1 MAKKK
6 EINPVITE
14 NRKANYDYFLSDF
27 LEVGIVLTGTEIKS
41 IRQSG
46 TSLKDTFVSFRNGEA
61 FLEGL
66 HIAPYAFGNIF
77 NHEPRRSRK
86 LLMHKKEIK
95 KYALDAQIA
104 QMTVVPTKMYFVR
117 GRVKVAIALGKGK
130 KHYDKRETIKARED
144 DIAMQKAKRRGSDDH
159 D

>member
-14 NRKANYDYFLSDF
+14 NRKAAYDYFLSDF

-41 IRQSG
+41 IRQNG
-46 TSLKDTFVSFRNGEA
+46 ASLKDTYVAFRRGEA
-61 FLEGL
+61 YLENL

-86 LLMHKKEIK
+86 LLMHKRQIRNYE
-95 KYALDAQIA
+95 AAAQIEA
-104 QMTVVPTKMYFVR
+104 MTVIPTKMYFVR
-117 GRVKVAIALGKGK
+117 GRVKLAIALGKGK

-144 DIAMQKAKRRGSDDH
+144 KVAIERAIKRGNQHDD
-159 D
+159 

>member
-6 EINPVITE
+6 ETNPVITE
-14 NRKANYDYFLSDF
+14 NRKASYDYFLSDF

-46 TSLKDTFVSFRNGEA
+46 TSLKDTYVAFRNGEA

-86 LLMHKKEIK
+86 LLMHKKEIA
-95 KYALDAQIA
+95 KYALEAQIA

-117 GRVKVAIALGKGK
+117 GRVKLTIALGKGK

-144 DIAMQKAKRRGSDDH
+144 EIAMQKAKRRGNEEH

>member
-6 EINPVITE
+6 EINPLITE
-14 NRKANYDYFLSDF
+14 NRKAGYDYFLSDF

-46 TSLKDTFVSFRNGEA
+46 TSLKDTYVSFRNNEA
-61 FLEGL
+61 YIEGL

-86 LLMHKKEIK
+86 LLMHKREIR
-95 KYALDAQIA
+95 KYAAEAQIE
-104 QMTVVPTKMYFVR
+104 QMTVVATKMYFVR
-117 GRVKVAIALGKGK
+117 GRVKLTIALGKGK

-144 DIAMQKAKRRGSDDH
+144 DLLMQKAKKRGSSH
-159 D
+159 DE